1 MNYIVYDL
9 ELNSKPFKSSI
20 PNEIIEI
27 GAIKLNENLQE
38 IGMFSSFI
46 KPKYFKNFFPWLSK
60 KPKLLRSKLTV
71 RTVSEMS

>member
-46 KPKYFKNFFPWLSK
+46 KPKYFKNFF
-60 KPKLLRSKLTV
+60 RG
-71 RTVSEMS
+71 

>member
-38 IGMFSSFI
+38 IGMLALSSSQNTL
-46 KPKYFKNFFPWLSK
+46 KNFFPWLSK
-60 KPKLLRSKLTV
+60 NQNYSGAN
-71 RTVSEMS
+71 

>member
-46 KPKYFKNFFPWLSK
+46 KPKYFKKLFSVVK
-60 KPKLLRSKLTV
+60 QKPKLLRSKLTV